1 MIDKISLK
9 KIIVDFNYYSNNLI
23 NTSYEEC
30 DVNFKRLKKYIDE
43 NELIRDI
50 VQEKIKESSANYE
63 NYFLKQGSGFNSD
76 FLIPEDENDHIKSI
90 YDYMDMIEKSNTS
103 YFNIASLYIC
113 SSNKLVD
120 IIHNF
125 NQKIIYPL
133 INYIN
138 IELSKKMM
146 EYDDIYPVINFNG
159 NNSPVYFQS
168 QGNQNIEYIN
178 NDLSKINNL
187 ISEIITSI
195 AKLNQNNVISKEE
208 LIDELKIMQETLNSS
223 KPNFPRIKR
232 AFAKV
237 QNAIAGVATTITG
250 VANNLKK
257 INRVMDI
264 NRNLF
269 SILATIRT

>member
-9 KIIVDFNYYSNNLI
+9 KIIVDFKYYSNNLM

-133 INYIN
+133 IDYIN

-159 NNSPVYFQS
+159 DNSPVYFQS

-178 NDLSKINNL
+178 NDLNKINNL

-195 AKLNQNNVISKEE
+195 SKLNQNNVISKEE

-232 AFAKV
+232 VFAKV

-250 VANNLKK
+250 VAIISRKLSELWSL
-257 INRVMDI
+257 IET
-264 NRNLF
+264 F
-269 SILATIRT
+269 LAS

>member
-43 NELIRDI
+43 KELIRDI
-50 VQEKIKESSANYE
+50 IQEKIKESSVNYE
-63 NYFLKQGSGFNSD
+63 DYFLKQNSD
-76 FLIPEDENDHIKSI
+76 FLIPEDESEHIKAI
-90 YDYMDMIEKSNTS
+90 YDYMDMIEKNSVS
-103 YFNIASLYIC
+103 YFNIASLYAC

-133 INYIN
+133 IDYIS

-159 NNSPVYFQS
+159 NNSPVFFQS

-178 NDLSKINNL
+178 NDLNKINNL

-195 AKLNQNNVISKEE
+195 SKLNQNNVISKEE

-232 AFAKV
+232 IFEKV

-250 VANNLKK
+250 VAIISRKLSELWSL
-257 INRVMDI
+257 IET
-264 NRNLF
+264 F
-269 SILATIRT
+269 LAS

>member
-1 MIDKISLK
+1 
-9 KIIVDFNYYSNNLI
+9 
-23 NTSYEEC
+23 
-30 DVNFKRLKKYIDE
+30 
-43 NELIRDI
+43 
-50 VQEKIKESSANYE
+50 
-63 NYFLKQGSGFNSD
+63 
-76 FLIPEDENDHIKSI
+76 
-90 YDYMDMIEKSNTS
+90 
-103 YFNIASLYIC
+103 
-113 SSNKLVD
+113 
-120 IIHNF
+120 
-125 NQKIIYPL
+125 
-133 INYIN
+133 
-138 IELSKKMM
+138 MM

-178 NDLSKINNL
+178 NDLNKINNL

-195 AKLNQNNVISKEE
+195 SKLNQNNVISKEE

-232 AFAKV
+232 IFEKV

>member
-1 MIDKISLK
+1 MADKKDLK
-9 KIIVDFNYYSNNLI
+9 KIIVDFQKYANNLM
-23 NTSYEEC
+23 NTGYEEC

-43 NELIRDI
+43 NELIRNI
-50 VQEKIKESSANYE
+50 VQDKIKESSANYE
-63 NYFLKQGSGFNSD
+63 DYFLKPNSSFNSK
-76 FLIPEDENDHIKSI
+76 FFIPEDENDHIKAI
-90 YDYMDMIEKSNTS
+90 YDYMDMIEKNNTS

-125 NQKIIYPL
+125 NKKIIYPL
-133 INYIN
+133 IDYIN

-159 NNSPVYFQS
+159 DNSPVYFQS

-178 NDLSKINNL
+178 NDLNKINNL
-187 ISEIITSI
+187 INEIINSI
-195 AKLNQNNVISKEE
+195 SKLNQNNVISEEE

-232 AFAKV
+232 VFAKV
-237 QNAIAGVATTITG
+237 QNTIAGVATTITG
-250 VANNLKK
+250 VTIISEKLSE
-257 INRVMDI
+257 
-264 NRNLF
+264 LWS
-269 SILATIRT
+269 SIENFLAS

>member
-1 MIDKISLK
+1 
-9 KIIVDFNYYSNNLI
+9 
-23 NTSYEEC
+23 
-30 DVNFKRLKKYIDE
+30 
-43 NELIRDI
+43 
-50 VQEKIKESSANYE
+50 
-63 NYFLKQGSGFNSD
+63 
-76 FLIPEDENDHIKSI
+76 
-90 YDYMDMIEKSNTS
+90 
-103 YFNIASLYIC
+103 
-113 SSNKLVD
+113 
-120 IIHNF
+120 
-125 NQKIIYPL
+125 
-133 INYIN
+133 
-138 IELSKKMM
+138 MM

-187 ISEIITSI
+187 ISEIITSF

-232 AFAKV
+232 VFAKV

>member
-9 KIIVDFNYYSNNLI
+9 KIIVDYNYYSNNLI

-30 DVNFKRLKKYIDE
+30 DVNFKRLKKYIDA

-50 VQEKIKESSANYE
+50 IQEKIKESSTNYE
-63 NYFLKQGSGFNSD
+63 NYFLKQGSGFNNNFS
-76 FLIPEDENDHIKSI
+76 IPDKETDHIKVI

-133 INYIN
+133 INYIS

-146 EYDDIYPVINFNG
+146 EYDDIYPVINFN

-250 VANNLKK
+250 VAIISRKLTELWTL
-257 INRVMDI
+257 IET
-264 NRNLF
+264 F
-269 SILATIRT
+269 LAS

>member
-9 KIIVDFNYYSNNLI
+9 KIIVDFNYYLNNLI

-63 NYFLKQGSGFNSD
+63 NYFLKQGSGFNNNFS
-76 FLIPEDENDHIKSI
+76 IPDKETDHIKVI
-90 YDYMDMIEKSNTS
+90 YDYMDMIEKNNIS
-103 YFNIASLYIC
+103 YYNVANLYDCYSGNDINIIR
-113 SSNKLVD
+113 
-120 IIHNF
+120 NF
-125 NQKIIYPL
+125 TIKIIYPL

-138 IELSKKMM
+138 KELSKKMM

-168 QGNQNIEYIN
+168 RGNQNIEYIN
-178 NDLSKINNL
+178 NDLNKINNL

-250 VANNLKK
+250 VAIISRKLSELWSL
-257 INRVMDI
+257 IET
-264 NRNLF
+264 
-269 SILATIRT
+269 ILAP

>member
-30 DVNFKRLKKYIDE
+30 DVNFKRRKKYIDE

-50 VQEKIKESSANYE
+50 VQGKIKDSSANYE
-63 NYFLKQGSGFNSD
+63 NYFLKQGSGFNNNFS
-76 FLIPEDENDHIKSI
+76 IPDKETDHIKVI

-133 INYIN
+133 INYIS
-138 IELSKKMM
+138 IELSKK
-146 EYDDIYPVINFNG
+146 
-159 NNSPVYFQS
+159 
-168 QGNQNIEYIN
+168 
-178 NDLSKINNL
+178 
-187 ISEIITSI
+187 
-195 AKLNQNNVISKEE
+195 
-208 LIDELKIMQETLNSS
+208 
-223 KPNFPRIKR
+223 
-232 AFAKV
+232 
-237 QNAIAGVATTITG
+237 
-250 VANNLKK
+250 
-257 INRVMDI
+257 
-264 NRNLF
+264 
-269 SILATIRT
+269 